1 MSLSSKTLT
10 LILLFNAILSQ
21 EKTPWAL
28 ENIRHIPNSLISKLK
43 DSKNSKDLSYVCNST
58 YIHNRWARVD
68 KNHFLSCNK
77 YLSITCYAHFSKLC
91 LLKSVILVKKQYF
104 WNFQPSNIRNE
115 NKRVNKIRILSCKTS
130 PSLYLSKI

>member
-1 MSLSSKTLT
+1 MPFSSKTLT
-10 LILLFNAILSQ
+10 LTLLFNAILSM

-91 LLKSVILVKKQYF
+91 PLKSVILVKKQYF

-115 NKRVNKIRILSCKTS
+115 NNKTS
-130 PSLYLSKI
+130 QQNPYPILQNIPLFISK